1 MQEGVPRRRRARPVA
16 DAPVDELLARSDE
29 IAKGWLLALVEELP
43 LERSPAIL
51 AADLARD
58 GPRVCDAI
66 VRALADDADLRR
78 LQPGGAL
85 ERIVARAGEL
95 AGAGGAEHTAHAVD
109 VLHSVIWS
117 AVRDELRRPDPHQLI
132 ELAERLNLVM
142 ELVRAASLRRGGE
155 DRDAGAEAGDGFG
168 AEARNGA
175 VDRQDPPGTLRPV
188 EPAVPRA
195 EPAVRRVE
203 PAESVEPTEWVEAA
217 ESVAAES
224 VAAPAEGGALWL
236 GALASEIARARSS
249 GAPLSL
255 LLAELDETDRM
266 LSVEPVTVASA
277 TFGRFAQAVR
287 SVVRRQDILAC
298 ESESRA
304 WIIAR
309 DTSRAA
315 AQALGSRVSR
325 AVSDAEAWRG
335 APMTVSVGLAVLG
348 EDGED
353 AGRLMEVAEEA
364 ALAAAASGI
373 GIIRAVPPAHESD
386 DDCPPV
392 A

>member
-29 IAKGWLLALVEELP
+29 MAKGWLLALVEELP
-43 LERSPAIL
+43 LERSPAIP

-58 GPRVCDAI
+58 GPPVCDAI

-117 AVRDELRRPDPHQLI
+117 AVRDELRRPDPDQLI

-168 AEARNGA
+168 ADAGNGA

-188 EPAVPRA
+188 EPVVPRA

-203 PAESVEPTEWVEAA
+203 PAESAESA
-217 ESVAAES
+217 ESVAA
-224 VAAPAEGGALWL
+224 AAERGALWL

-266 LSVEPVTVASA
+266 LSVEPVAVASA

-325 AVSDAEAWRG
+325 AVREAEAWRG

-348 EDGED
+348 EDGDD

>member
-1 MQEGVPRRRRARPVA
+1 MQEGAPRRRRARPVA

-78 LQPGGAL
+78 LQPQGAL
-85 ERIVARAGEL
+85 ERIVARTGEL
-95 AGAGGAEHTAHAVD
+95 AGAGGAEDTAHAVD

-117 AVRDELRRPDPHQLI
+117 AVRDELRRPDPDQLI

-142 ELVRAASLRRGGE
+142 ELVRAASLRHGDG
-155 DRDAGAEAGDGFG
+155 DRDAAAEAG
-168 AEARNGA
+168 NGA
-175 VDRQDPPGTLRPV
+175 RAGNGASERGDAGRALRPV
-188 EPAVPRA
+188 ETA
-195 EPAVRRVE
+195 EPG
-203 PAESVEPTEWVEAA
+203 AEGGA
-217 ESVAAES
+217 
-224 VAAPAEGGALWL
+224 AEGGALWL
-236 GALASEIARARSS
+236 GALGSEIARAQSAR
-249 GAPLSL
+249 APLSL
-255 LLAELDETDRM
+255 LLAELDETERM
-266 LSVEPVTVASA
+266 LAVEPAAVASA

-287 SVVRRQDILAC
+287 SVVRRQDVLAC
-298 ESESRA
+298 ESETRA

-309 DTSRAA
+309 DTGRAA
-315 AQALGSRVSR
+315 AQALGSRVTR
-325 AVSDAEAWRG
+325 AVRDAEAWRG

-348 EDGED
+348 EDGDD
-353 AGRLMEVAEEA
+353 ADRLIEVAEEA

-373 GIIRAVPPAHESD
+373 GIIRAVPSERESGED
-386 DDCPPV
+386 RPPI